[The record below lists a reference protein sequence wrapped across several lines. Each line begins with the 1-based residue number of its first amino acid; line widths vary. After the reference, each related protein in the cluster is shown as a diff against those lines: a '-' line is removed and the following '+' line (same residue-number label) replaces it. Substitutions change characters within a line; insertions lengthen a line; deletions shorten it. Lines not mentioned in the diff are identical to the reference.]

1 MSALTPILF
10 VDRDGTLIEEPADFQ
25 IDSFAKLR
33 FVQGVIPAMLKLR
46 DAGYQFVMVTNQDGL
61 GTDAYPRWSFDGPHQ
76 LMMQV
81 FESQGIVF
89 RDVLIDTSFP
99 AENLPTRKPGIGL
112 ALPLLKDRSI
122 DWERSAMVGD
132 RETDNGFAANLGI
145 RAFQLRTAQFGGEW
159 DWAGIAHALADRPRT
174 ARVQRNTRET
184 RIEVVVD
191 LDRAGEPQ
199 VHTGLGFFDHM
210 LEQIGKHGGFALQ
223 LRCEGDLHI
232 DEHHTIEDSALAL
245 GQALREALGDKRG
258 IGRYGFDPRAGLGGD
273 AIEAKSESPLAPLLQ
288 SGEPDRVGSSARDS
302 SAADSIETNSIAT
315 DSISAA
321 AASAHEF
328 VLPMDETL
336 ARAALD
342 FSGRPYFVFNG
353 SFARERVGDVPT
365 ELVPHF
371 FRSLCETAG
380 LNLNLNVEGDN
391 DHHKIEACFKS
402 VARAL
407 RQAIAR
413 QGRELPSTKGVL

>member
-1 MSALTPILF
+1 MSALKPILF

-25 IDSFAKLR
+25 IDSYAKLR
-33 FVQGVIPAMLKLR
+33 FVRGVIPAMLKLR
-46 DAGYQFVMVTNQDGL
+46 DAGYEFVMVTNQDGL
-61 GTDAYPRWSFDGPHQ
+61 GTESFPRWSFDGPHE

-112 ALPLLKDRSI
+112 ALPLLKDRGI

-145 RAFQLRTAQFGGEW
+145 RAFQLRTREFGGEW
-159 DWAGIAHALADRPRT
+159 DWSGIAHVLAERPRT
-174 ARVQRNTRET
+174 ASVQRNTKET
-184 RIEVVVD
+184 RIQVRVD
-191 LDRAGEPQ
+191 LDRAAEPQ
-199 VHTGLGFFDHM
+199 VATGLGFFDHM
-210 LEQIGKHGGFALQ
+210 LEQLGKHGGFALELSCQ
-223 LRCEGDLHI
+223 GDLHI

-258 IGRYGFDPRAGLGGD
+258 IGRYGFEPRAGQGD
-273 AIEAKSESPLAPLLQ
+273 DVAAP
-288 SGEPDRVGSSARDS
+288 A
-302 SAADSIETNSIAT
+302 
-315 DSISAA
+315 
-321 AASAHEF
+321 AHEF

-342 FSGRPYFVFNG
+342 FSGRPYFVFG
-353 SFARERVGDVPT
+353 GGFAREKVGDFPT
-365 ELVPHF
+365 ELLPHF

-391 DHHKIEACFKS
+391 DHHKIEACFKV